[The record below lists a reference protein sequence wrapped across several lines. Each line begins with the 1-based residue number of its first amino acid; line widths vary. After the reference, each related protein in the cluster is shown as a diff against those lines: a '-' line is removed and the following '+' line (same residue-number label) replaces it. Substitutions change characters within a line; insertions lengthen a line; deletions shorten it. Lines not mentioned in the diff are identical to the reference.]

1 MFSSLC
7 FKKLPVLIM
16 KSLGS
21 AVFVDIVMI
30 YKEWN
35 YLNFD
40 IQICVPLKNPS
51 NIKLAIHSIFR
62 IQVGIYKTFC
72 TRCGFIT

>member
-7 FKKLPVLIM
+7 FKKLAVLIM
-16 KSLGS
+16 KSSGS
-21 AVFVDIVMI
+21 AVFVDIIMI
-30 YKEWN
+30 YKEWT

-51 NIKLAIHSIFR
+51 NITLAIHSIFL
-62 IQVGIYKTFC
+62 VGLGWYI
-72 TRCGFIT
+72 